1 MSVTRLGVQTLSV
14 TTRVSVPV
22 GLTQRAIS
30 AQRVVVDTGASPTR
44 PVKVGGKLVVFF
56 FVFLFFFY
64 RSSLALHRRSSTEIL
79 PDYWATFLWR
89 GPPMSVFFVSGS
101 SRIRTHVLVIRRRTP

>member
-1 MSVTRLGVQTLSV
+1 MSVTRLGVQTLNV

-44 PVKVGGKLVVFF
+44 PVKVGGKFVF
-56 FVFLFFFY
+56 FVFFLFGFFWFFY

-89 GPPMSVFFVSGS
+89 GPPMSVFSF
-101 SRIRTHVLVIRRRTP
+101 LVAAGFEHMSL